1 MTTNFLNVSVKMW
14 SVLCF
19 YMIHKTLSLSPT
31 RYKRGHWQ
39 TIVKRWRKQGKHS
52 QFDLLFCGYILLYYW
67 KLHFFE
73 VPFYGEKC
81 MRQNADEQLLKRPHF
96 NIRLVS
102 LLMSFMT
109 HMMLPY
115 STASRKHKLFC
126 FQCSFDQRNMIL
138 KVIWMCFQYRSL
150 IIFRREHQL
159 WRQLSR

>member
-67 KLHFFE
+67 KLHFLKYRFMGKSVWDKMLMNSFWNAPISTSDLFHFWWVSWHIWCYLTAQHPGSISSSVSSVVSTRETWSSKSFE
-73 VPFYGEKC
+73 C
-81 MRQNADEQLLKRPHF
+81 
-96 NIRLVS
+96 VS
-102 LLMSFMT
+102 N
-109 HMMLPY
+109 
-115 STASRKHKLFC
+115 TAA
-126 FQCSFDQRNMIL
+126 
-138 KVIWMCFQYRSL
+138 
-150 IIFRREHQL
+150 
-159 WRQLSR
+159 